1 MFATSNEALASA
13 VREDIISSN
22 LVNLSNG
29 YLRDGKVERAEKLAK
44 LATLR
49 NARML
54 NDFDDALTLELRG
67 L

>member
-54 NDFDDALTLELRG
+54 DDFDDALTLELRG